1 MAFVARSFNAWA
13 AANPVSAACFFGGGK
28 NVGVDACVQLATAGG
43 DVRQMDLRR
52 SACFLAFGTLWIGGA
67 QYYIFNKLI
76 PRLVPAINAPNPTFA
91 TALKA
96 GAWDW
101 AVHMPLFCADRRRA
115 KRRPF
120 LARSTR
126 VDLPVFYCVREVAT
140 KPELGADAIPSGITC
155 WRENILVDSVKRG
168 GRVQKTFVLEPRR
181 RSTMIFGPVQT
192 LNFWLMPTH
201 LRVPTVV
208 TAAIVWT
215 SLLSMSRGDRSK
227 QGEG

>member
-96 GAWDW
+96 GA
-101 AVHMPLFCADRRRA
+101 
-115 KRRPF
+115 
-120 LARSTR
+120 
-126 VDLPVFYCVREVAT
+126 
-140 KPELGADAIPSGITC
+140 
-155 WRENILVDSVKRG
+155 
-168 GRVQKTFVLEPRR
+168 
-181 RSTMIFGPVQT
+181 STMIFGPVQT

-208 TAAIVWT
+208 TAAIVWA
-215 SLLSMSRGDRSK
+215 SLLDEPRRPVQAGRG
-227 QGEG
+227 

>member
-67 QYYIFNKLI
+67 QYYIFNRLI

-101 AVHMPLFCADRRRA
+101 AVHMPF
-115 KRRPF
+115 F
-120 LARSTR
+120 Y
-126 VDLPVFYCVREVAT
+126 LPVFYCVREVAT
-140 KPELGADAIPSGITC
+140 KPELGADAIPSGIAC

>member
-1 MAFVARSFNAWA
+1 MAARVSIAASMSEGLQAVCSPGNKPHVAVLPATLKGFQSSRAAMAFVARSFNAWA

-101 AVHMPLFCADRRRA
+101 AVHMPLFCRGPASGEKETFSRAIDARRSARLLLRPRGGHEA
-115 KRRPF
+115 GARRGRDPERHRVLAGEHPRRLGQARRP
-120 LARSTR
+120 RPK
-126 VDLPVFYCVREVAT
+126 DLRP
-140 KPELGADAIPSGITC
+140 G
-155 WRENILVDSVKRG
+155 
-168 GRVQKTFVLEPRR
+168 
-181 RSTMIFGPVQT
+181 
-192 LNFWLMPTH
+192 
-201 LRVPTVV
+201 
-208 TAAIVWT
+208 TA
-215 SLLSMSRGDRSK
+215 S
-227 QGEG
+227 